1 MNKQN
6 INPLPLY
13 EKCFPCFILLDSIEQ
28 MLISYERSLEE
39 NINEG
44 IKTLEYHISSQ
55 NYPIVNEMLQSQIE
69 TLQWVIN
76 KQKKENSLE
85 SLQQIIN
92 FKIKRLE
99 YQLKKIAR
107 RDIEHTSKIVYQL
120 EMLECCKIIIN
131 WDLQRRTK
139 TKTTKEDSISAL
151 C

>member
-1 MNKQN
+1 M
-6 INPLPLY
+6 I
-13 EKCFPCFILLDSIEQ
+13 IT
-28 MLISYERSLEE
+28 YERSLEE

-55 NYPIVNEMLQSQIE
+55 NYPIVNEMLQLQIE

-76 KQKKENSLE
+76 KKKKENNLE
-85 SLQQIIN
+85 SLIQIID

-99 YQLKKIAR
+99 YELKKIAR

-131 WDLQRRTK
+131 WELQRRTRAK
-139 TKTTKEDSISAL
+139 T
-151 C
+151 

>member
-1 MNKQN
+1 M
-6 INPLPLY
+6 
-13 EKCFPCFILLDSIEQ
+13 
-28 MLISYERSLEE
+28 EE

-55 NYPIVNEMLQSQIE
+55 NYPIVNEMLQLQIE
-69 TLQWVIN
+69 TLQWVQN
-76 KQKKENSLE
+76 KKKKEENNLE
-85 SLQQIIN
+85 SLKQVIN
-92 FKIKRLE
+92 FKVKRLE
-99 YQLKKIAR
+99 YELKKIAR

-139 TKTTKEDSISAL
+139 TKTKEDDISAF

>member
-1 MNKQN
+1 M
-6 INPLPLY
+6 I
-13 EKCFPCFILLDSIEQ
+13 
-28 MLISYERSLEE
+28 ISYERNLEE

-55 NYPIVNEMLQSQIE
+55 NYPIVNEMLQLQIE

-76 KQKKENSLE
+76 KQKKDNNLE
-85 SLQQIIN
+85 SLKQVID

-99 YQLKKIAR
+99 YELKKIAR
-107 RDIEHTSKIVYQL
+107 RDIEHTSKNVYQL

-131 WDLQRRTK
+131 WELKRRTK
-139 TKTTKEDSISAL
+139 TKTTKEDSISAF

>member
-1 MNKQN
+1 
-6 INPLPLY
+6 
-13 EKCFPCFILLDSIEQ
+13 

-55 NYPIVNEMLQSQIE
+55 NYPIVNEMLQLQIE
-69 TLQWVIN
+69 TLQWVLN
-76 KQKKENSLE
+76 KQKKENNLE
-85 SLQQIIN
+85 SLKQIIN

-99 YQLKKIAR
+99 YELKIAR

-120 EMLECCKIIIN
+120 EILECCKIIIN

-139 TKTTKEDSISAL
+139 TKKTKEDSISAL

>member
-1 MNKQN
+1 M
-6 INPLPLY
+6 I
-13 EKCFPCFILLDSIEQ
+13 
-28 MLISYERSLEE
+28 ISYDRSLEE

-55 NYPIVNEMLQSQIE
+55 NYPIVNEMLQLQIE
-69 TLQWVIN
+69 TLQWVLN
-76 KQKKENSLE
+76 KQKKEENSLE
-85 SLQQIIN
+85 SLKQIIN
-92 FKIKRLE
+92 FKVKRLE
-99 YQLKKIAR
+99 YELKKIAR

-131 WDLQRRTK
+131 WELKRRTK

>member
-1 MNKQN
+1 M
-6 INPLPLY
+6 I
-13 EKCFPCFILLDSIEQ
+13 
-28 MLISYERSLEE
+28 ISYERSLKE

-55 NYPIVNEMLQSQIE
+55 NYPIVNEMFHLQIE
-69 TLQWVIN
+69 TLKWVLN

-85 SLQQIIN
+85 SLKQVIDY
-92 FKIKRLE
+92 KVKRLE
-99 YQLKKIAR
+99 YELKKIAR
-107 RDIEHTSKIVYQL
+107 RDIEYTTKIVYQL

-139 TKTTKEDSISAL
+139 TTTTTKEDSISAL

>member
-1 MNKQN
+1 M
-6 INPLPLY
+6 I
-13 EKCFPCFILLDSIEQ
+13 
-28 MLISYERSLEE
+28 ISYERSLEE

-55 NYPIVNEMLQSQIE
+55 NYPIVNEMLQLQIE
-69 TLQWVIN
+69 TLQWVLN

-85 SLQQIIN
+85 SLKQIVN

-99 YQLKKIAR
+99 YELKMAR

-131 WDLQRRTK
+131 WKLQRRRK
-139 TKTTKEDSISAL
+139 TTTTTKEDSISAF